1 MDLLGLDDL
10 LTYEGTVEM
19 HTLALGKALTGQDA
33 FR

>member
-10 LTYEGTVEM
+10 LTYGGTVAM
-19 HTLALGKALTGQDA
+19 HTLVLGKAITGQDA